1 MSDSFLSNTRLI
13 RWGSWTAR
21 LRPGQGPGRLL
32 LLLHGWTG
40 DENSM
45 WLFASRL
52 PVAFTLLAPRAPH
65 PEPRGGY
72 TWRPVAPE
80 TWGLPSLDDF
90 RPAAQ
95 ELLDFVDGWSQQAGV
110 TASSFDVM
118 GFSQGAALAYALALL
133 YPARLGRLAAL
144 AGFLPEG
151 AAAHLAARP
160 LAGRPVYIAHGR
172 QDEIIPVERA
182 RQAVELLEQSG
193 AQVTYCEAETGHK
206 VNPDCLR
213 GLGAFFS
220 PSGDGRGE
228 RNDA

>member
-1 MSDSFLSNTRLI
+1 MSDSFLINTELI
-13 RWGSWTAR
+13 RWGDWTAR
-21 LRPGQGPGRLL
+21 VRPGQRAGRLL

-45 WLFASRL
+45 WLFARQL
-52 PVAFTLLAPRAPH
+52 PSDFTLLAPRAPH
-65 PEPRGGY
+65 REPRGGY

-95 ELLDFVDGWSQQAGV
+95 DLLDFVDGWGRQSGV
-110 TASSFDVM
+110 ETRSFDVM
-118 GFSQGAALAYALALL
+118 GFSQGAALGYALAML
-133 YPARLGRLAAL
+133 YPQRVGRLAAL

-151 AAAHLAARP
+151 AAARL
-160 LAGRPVYIAHGR
+160 LTGKPVYIAHGR

-182 RQAVELLEQSG
+182 RQAAELLEQAG

-206 VNPDCLR
+206 VNPECLR

-220 PSGDGRGE
+220 SANEGRGGQ
-228 RNDA
+228 NAA